1 MTTIARVLAIAATLL
16 AATPCYAQAA
26 APGYPSRQVRVV
38 VPFPPGGITDMIARV
53 LAQKLSERLGQQFY
67 VENQPGGAGNIGTG
81 QVANSPPDGHTLLVV
96 SSTLTV
102 NPALFAKLP
111 FDTLTDLAPVTLAAR
126 TDQGLIVHPSVAA
139 HSVKELIEL
148 VKANPRKFSYG
159 SPGTGS
165 TGHLAG
171 EMFRMATGVDMV
183 HVPFQGGGQLLSSL
197 IGGHTPVVFT
207 AMPLVAPAAREGKL
221 RALAL
226 TSAKRSAAFP
236 DVPTMTEAGVPDQIS
251 DVVQGVLVRG
261 GTPRPIIDTL
271 HREIALILAEQDVK
285 QRLAAAGFEPAG
297 TTPQQFATYIRTE
310 IDKWATVIRAANIKP
325 H

>member
-1 MTTIARVLAIAATLL
+1 V
-16 AATPCYAQAA
+16 
-26 APGYPSRQVRVV
+26 PGYPSRPVRVV
-38 VPFPPGGITDMIARV
+38 VPFPAGGITDMIARV

-81 QVANSPPDGHTLLVV
+81 QVANSSPDGHTILVV

-126 TDQGLIVHPSVAA
+126 TDQALVVHPSVQAN
-139 HSVKELIEL
+139 SVKEFIAL
-148 VKANPRKFSYG
+148 VKANPGKFSYG
-159 SPGTGS
+159 TPGTGS

-171 EMFRMATGVDMV
+171 AMFRMATDVDMV

-207 AMPLVAPAAREGKL
+207 AMPLVAPAVKDGKL

-226 TSAKRSAAFP
+226 TSEKRSAAYP
-236 DVPTMTEAGVPDQIS
+236 DVPTMAEAGVADQVS

-261 GTPRPIIDTL
+261 GTPAPIIATL
-271 HREIALILAEQDVK
+271 HREIGLILAEQDVK
-285 QRLAAAGFEPAG
+285 QRLAAAGFEPVG
-297 TTPQQFATYIRTE
+297 TTPEQFGTYIRTE
-310 IDKWATVIRAANIKP
+310 IDKWAKVIRAANIKP